1 MELFFP
7 QVHAAYTS
15 VLFVCFVFWEWT
27 VEVRPLRMSTLHVFR
42 WMTKSGATSSVTCL
56 YTFYH
61 HQAVW
66 PGDLRFLIHW
76 LKLECWIFPQWVKTL
91 CYFHPSRSIFIAV
104 VGLGFSCLFGFRV
117 LLSITQYKQQEQ
129 ICVVISD
136 TLFRQH
142 SIKAALHPRSYKE
155 LPACPL
161 KVTPN
166 LPSGQWSWVTMIAKT
181 GRKRHIEL
189 APYLIFTTVDLW
201 RINGIDHSIIVQT
214 WKYRKNQELDQYTP
228 QLPKTQLI
236 YLFKS
241 SFFLS

>member
-1 MELFFP
+1 MLHTLP
-7 QVHAAYTS
+7 GS
-15 VLFVCFVFWEWT
+15 VLFVCFVFREWT

-76 LKLECWIFPQWVKTL
+76 LRLECWIFPQWVKTL

-142 SIKAALHPRSYKE
+142 SIKHPRSYKE

-189 APYLIFTTVDLW
+189 APYLIFTTQWTCGESMALITALLYRPGSIE
-201 RINGIDHSIIVQT
+201 RI
-214 WKYRKNQELDQYTP
+214 KNWTNTLLNCQ
-228 QLPKTQLI
+228 KH
-236 YLFKS
+236 S
-241 SFFLS
+241 SFISLKVVFF